1 MCVHALLSIS
11 KIPAHL
17 HENTRRHLNDI
28 PVNSTRVIW
37 CSAISGSLR
46 RQMPR
51 QNKVPPTNSDSAIIF
66 LSEQDVTPVGL
77 NSLNTED
84 TWIMCCLWCHWL
96 RMKASPSLWHL
107 TSLEGGCQSVRDS
120 QDYLMSAHLPEGSS
134 GFSSAE
140 HSELKR
146 LQSLRNTGDVESEA
160 CVWTLSAQ
168 TEASFDSYLLWIRR
182 ALC

>member
-1 MCVHALLSIS
+1 MCVHALLSICTV
-11 KIPAHL
+11 PAHL
-17 HENTRRHLNDI
+17 HENTCRHLNDI

-37 CSAISGSLR
+37 CFSVSGSLR
-46 RQMPR
+46 GQMPR
-51 QNKVPPTNSDSAIIF
+51 QNKVPPTNSDSAVIF

-84 TWIMCCLWCHWL
+84 TWMMCCLWCHWL

-107 TSLEGGCQSVRDS
+107 TSLGGCQSVRDS
-120 QDYLMSAHLPEGSS
+120 QEYLMSAHLPEGGS

-146 LQSLRNTGDVESEA
+146 HQSLRNTGDVESEA

-168 TEASFDSYLLWIRR
+168 TEASFGSYRQRIGR